1 MTGHFKTCTLI
12 VNISRLELN
21 IRLSNCPHHSLNFNN
36 NDIANIGPNQWKQI
50 SATLIPFFFFL
61 QISGMQMDLFQLIWI
76 VLCNFTTYIDDFT
89 FLSLSTYIDIYILW
103 YISNV
108 SVNHSV
114 LFFLSKFGGCQFL
127 QPRFLSVAGLPVSR
141 NADPACGLGKC
152 GNWLCC
158 CVWVCSFCPLC

>member
-1 MTGHFKTCTLI
+1 MEANFCHT
-12 VNISRLELN
+12 
-21 IRLSNCPHHSLNFNN
+21 HSF
-36 NDIANIGPNQWKQI
+36 
-50 SATLIPFFFFL
+50 FFFFL
-61 QISGMQMDLFQLIWI
+61 QISGMQMDLLQLIWV

-103 YISNV
+103 YISNL

-114 LFFLSKFGGCQFL
+114 LSFLSKFGGCQFL
-127 QPRFLSVAGLPVSR
+127 QPRFLSVADLPVSR

-158 CVWVCSFCPLC
+158 CVWVCSFCPLCWTYPHSPQVRVYGCFARIQSTTFPSNWCLFQEWTQ

>member
-1 MTGHFKTCTLI
+1 MIFQIL
-12 VNISRLELN
+12 
-21 IRLSNCPHHSLNFNN
+21 
-36 NDIANIGPNQWKQI
+36 DQI
-50 SATLIPFFFFL
+50 SGSKFLPHSFLFFFFFL
-61 QISGMQMDLFQLIWI
+61 QISGMQMDLLQLIWI

-103 YISNV
+103 YISNL

-114 LFFLSKFGGCQFL
+114 LSFLSKFGGCQFL
-127 QPRFLSVAGLPVSR
+127 QPRFLSVADLPVSR

-158 CVWVCSFCPLC
+158 CLSDLFFSTPK